1 MIGLHGLS
9 CKTLIL
15 MRQLSLSSFGKKK
28 KKRFIGSGKLFK
40 VLDGTNAEKENELV
54 REKKKYIYIYTYIYG
69 KTNKSEFFFKTI

>member
-54 REKKKYIYIYTYIYG
+54 REKKNI
-69 KTNKSEFFFKTI
+69 